1 MLTYSEP
8 IQVNHARV
16 SHIINDAS
24 QKAVVTFFLR
34 FFFGLRGYGG
44 KAAIRLANA
53 LCAAR
58 RYSAFYAAIPAGY
71 AA

>member
-1 MLTYSEP
+1 MALL
-8 IQVNHARV
+8 H
-16 SHIINDAS
+16 
-24 QKAVVTFFLR
+24 FFLR

-53 LCAAR
+53 FCTAR

-71 AA
+71 AE